1 LLLINKIYSK
11 GIILRIVIL
20 LLIIYTFLL
29 HAQAQWQSTKVYYN
43 GNGKLAYVRDA
54 SGNQIPDFSYAGYKN
69 GNFPIPTIAVV
80 DSVSPVTG
88 DNTTNIQNA
97 IDRVASRSLDVN
109 GFRGALLMK
118 AGRYRVSGTLLLDA
132 SGIVLRG
139 VGEGSDTTTNTVIY
153 ATGDS
158 LTQSEVLIA
167 GGGNGG
173 SNGSAWS
180 GALTSNVNIVTD
192 SVHVGDYTF
201 QVTDASQFSVGDN
214 IVIYHPDTTPWKR
227 AVDWGGVP
235 NDTGVTSYWA
245 GVTIPIKYNRF
256 ITAINGNF
264 ITIDAPVFNTLVRSL
279 SQSYIYKTDRNNIKT
294 NIGIENLRVDIINP
308 YNQSPTNSNGD
319 ERHHSQNAIWLG
331 KIEDAW
337 IRHCTTL
344 HFVHA
349 GFMTSIATRV
359 TIDSCSAIDP
369 ISIIDGSRRY
379 NFNTYTAS
387 QLILFSNCYAS
398 YPRHACVSNGTSTVS
413 GVVFYNCTADESYNA
428 SEGHRLWSQGLLY
441 DNFKDINTNVVSS
454 NHVLGLYNRGDMGS
468 GHGWAAAHS
477 VAWNCNT
484 GTSAIVIQKPPTAQ
498 NYAIGC
504 FGNVTG
510 AKPPAP
516 FSQPQGYI
524 EGTNVSG
531 LNPQSLYKA
540 QFNDRQFYIIT
551 ATAGANGTISPSGD
565 VSVNTGFNQ
574 TFTFN
579 PFTGYHVDSVF
590 VDGVS
595 RPVAMSY
602 TFTNVQT
609 NHTIRIVFRINT
621 YTITATAGVN
631 GSINPSGVVTVTYG
645 AGQLFSFT
653 PLIGYH
659 VDSVFVDGL
668 SQMVDTSYA
677 FTNVQAN
684 HTIRVVFRINTYTIT
699 ATAGENGSISPSGA
713 VIVNYDTNQK
723 FTFTPLTN
731 YHVDSVIVDGI
742 SQTMDSIYT
751 FTNIKANHT
760 IRVVFSI
767 NIDAITINIQ
777 GKWNLISLPLDV
789 PDPKK
794 TTLFPTAVSDAFAY
808 STGYVKKESLS
819 VGTGYWLKFDSAESV
834 NIPGLYRLR
843 DTIDL
848 ITGWN
853 LIGSISRTIAVSSIS
868 SEPGGMVASQFFG
881 YSNGYQNTD
890 SIYPGKGYWVKVNQT
905 GKFILVSSGVA
916 QTSKAIRI
924 EYISEFP
931 PPVPDGELGEA
942 GVEPI
947 PTEFSLSQNFP
958 NPFNPVTTIYFQIPV
973 DSYVLLKIY
982 DQLGQDVAT
991 LVDGPR
997 PTGKYQVKWDA
1008 ANHSSGIYFFRLQT
1022 EHKFEIKKLV
1032 LIR

>member
-1 LLLINKIYSK
+1 LLNKIYSNVF
-11 GIILRIVIL
+11 ILRVVIL
-20 LLIIYTFLL
+20 LLIICTFLL
-29 HAQAQWQSTKVYYN
+29 PAQAQWQSAKVYYD

-54 SGNQIPDFSYAGYKN
+54 VGNQIPDFSYAGYKN
-69 GNFPIPTIAVV
+69 GNVPIPTIAVV
-80 DSVSPVTG
+80 DSVSPIPG

-97 IDRVASRSLDVN
+97 INRVASRSLDVN

-118 AGRYRVSGTLLLDA
+118 AGKYRVSGTLLLDA
-132 SGIVLRG
+132 SGVVLRG
-139 VGEGSDTTTNTVIY
+139 VGEGSDTTSNTIIY

-158 LTQSEVLIA
+158 VTQSEVLIA
-167 GGGNGG
+167 GGGTGG
-173 SNGSAWS
+173 SNSSAWS
-180 GALTSNVNIVTD
+180 GALTSNVNIITD

-201 QVTDASQFSVGDN
+201 QVADASPFSVGDN

-227 AVDWGGVP
+227 AVQWGGVP

-256 ITAINGNF
+256 ITAIDGNN
-264 ITIDAPVFNTLVRSL
+264 ITVDAPVFNTLVRSL
-279 SQSYIYKTDRNNIKT
+279 SQSYIYRTDRNNIKT

-308 YNQSPTNSNGD
+308 YNQSPTNASGD

-337 IRHCTTL
+337 IKHCTTL

-349 GFMTSIATRV
+349 GFITSIATRI

-379 NFNTYTAS
+379 NFCVYTAS

-398 YPRHACVSNGTSTVS
+398 YPRHAYVSNGTSTVS

-441 DNFKDINTNVVSS
+441 DNFKDINTNVTSS

-484 GTSAIVIQKPPTAQ
+484 GTSAIIIQKPPTAQ
-498 NYAIGC
+498 NYSIGC

-551 ATAGANGTISPSGD
+551 ATAGANGSISPSGN
-565 VSVNTGFNQ
+565 VSVNTGFSQ
-574 TFTFN
+574 LFTFN
-579 PFTGYHVDSVF
+579 PTTGYHVDSVF

-595 RPVAMSY
+595 KPVTTSY
-602 TFTNVQT
+602 AFTNVQV
-609 NHTIRIVFRINT
+609 NHTIRVVFGINT
-621 YTITATAGVN
+621 YTITATSGAN
-631 GSINPSGVVTVTYG
+631 GSISPPGVVYLNYNLN
-645 AGQLFSFT
+645 QLFTFLPST
-653 PLIGYH
+653 GYH

-668 SQMVDTSYA
+668 SQPVTTSYT
-677 FTNVQAN
+677 FNNVQAN
-684 HTIRVVFRINTYTIT
+684 HTIYVVFRLNTFTIT
-699 ATAGENGSISPSGA
+699 ATAGENGSIIPSG
-713 VIVNYDTNQK
+713 VVTVNYGTNQK
-723 FTFTPLTN
+723 FSFTPLTD
-731 YHVDSVIVDGI
+731 YHVDSVIVDGT
-742 SQTMDSIYT
+742 SQPIDSIYT
-751 FTNIKANHT
+751 FTNIQTNHT
-760 IRVVFSI
+760 IRVAFSI
-767 NIDAITINIQ
+767 NIQAVMVDVQ

-794 TTLFPTAVSDAFAY
+794 GTLFPTSVSDAFAY
-808 STGYVKKESLS
+808 SSGYVKKESLS
-819 VGTGYWLKFDSAESV
+819 VGTGYWLKFDSLESV
-834 NIPGLYRLR
+834 NIPGTYRFR

-848 ITGWN
+848 VAGWN
-853 LIGSISRTIAVSSIS
+853 LIGSISQVIGVSSII

-905 GKFILVSSGVA
+905 GKFILAVSGVA
-916 QTSKAIRI
+916 QSSKAIRI
-924 EYISEFP
+924 ECISEFP
-931 PPVPDGELGEA
+931 PPSPDGMMGESDM
-942 GVEPI
+942 GSL
-947 PTEFSLSQNFP
+947 PTEFSLNQNYP
-958 NPFNPVTTIYFQIPV
+958 NPFNPVTTIYFQIPAP
-973 DSYVLLKIY
+973 SFVLLKIY
-982 DQLGQDVAT
+982 DQLGQEVASIIN
-991 LVDGPR
+991 GPR
-997 PTGKYQVKWDA
+997 LAGKYEVQWDA
-1008 ANHSSGIYFFRLQT
+1008 TNHPSGVYFCRLQT
-1022 EHKFEIKKLV
+1022 ELRSEIKKLV